1 MRDALFLLISFSGIA
16 SAQEPSA
23 TDLDRVVVTATRTE
37 QTLEQVPAA
46 VVVQDMAELRERGF
60 VSGTDEFRGV
70 TGVFFRRG
78 EGDSDEFPYVSIR
91 GSTGTEG
98 FLVLVDGIPQ
108 IGMFEEAQLNE
119 LPYDAIDRIEIIK
132 GPVSALYGR
141 GALYGA
147 VNYITRAPGEGRSQ
161 VSLTAG
167 SDDHYRAEGVLS
179 TDLGDRAGLL
189 LSATWT
195 DDGGWREHAR
205 RRIGGL
211 FGKAAVDLGERT
223 TLTVSANYQHRDNEM
238 PNGLPLD
245 GDGRLIDVVGGARTF
260 LGYGEP
266 RSKADIGALGLKLD
280 HVASESLSLSF
291 NAQARRLDRDNLLNF
306 YDYYGLDTAREVMG
320 FNGFRSD
327 TRHDA
332 LVAEGTL
339 NWRAGRHNLLA
350 GASAERADIHEDN
363 FWSGQNGFTFECG
376 FTFFLI
382 EVNYRTGEVVNADHP
397 CFARDLKNRQS
408 DFANTFWGVFV
419 QDEITLSDRF
429 QLTLGGRY
437 DRFKREIAFAA
448 LPDIGPGGTTRGE
461 ADAFSPKATLS
472 WRPAWGQAYLSYGR
486 GFNSNFGATFEW
498 DPNTY
503 ARPESR
509 PTTIDSFE
517 VGAKGHAWNGRLTYA
532 AAAFLSRQKNR
543 RVVIPNPAAAE
554 DFAAPIYLVSFGDR
568 YESRGIELSAGLRP
582 AAGTRIEA
590 GYTFTD
596 AHWQEYL
603 IDSGFGPPIDL
614 SGKQPTGVPRHMGY
628 LRLDRQVTGWLWLR
642 AAYEHYGDYM
652 VTGNNRVRGGGYDL
666 LTLGAQVAPAS
677 WKNASL
683 NLAMTN
689 ALDEDYDFYLGGTS
703 SPTYATPGPP
713 RQLRATLKVDF

>member
-1 MRDALFLLISFSGIA
+1 MRNTLFLFAFLPAIGLS
-16 SAQEPSA
+16 QEPSP

-46 VVVQDMAELRERGF
+46 VAVQDMAELRDRGF

-98 FLVLVDGIPQ
+98 FLVLLDGIPQ
-108 IGMFEEAQLNE
+108 VGMFEEAQLNE
-119 LPYDAIDRIEIIK
+119 LPYDAVDRVEIIK

-147 VNYITRAPGEGRSQ
+147 VNYITRSPGEGGSQ
-161 VSLTAG
+161 VALTAG
-167 SDDHYRAEGVLS
+167 SDDFYRVDGVLS
-179 TDLGDRAGLL
+179 RDLGDRAGLL
-189 LSATWT
+189 LAATYT

-205 RRIGGL
+205 RKIGSL
-211 FGKAAVDLGERT
+211 YGKVATDLGERT
-223 TLTVSANYQHRDNEM
+223 RLTASATYHHRDNEM
-238 PNGLPLD
+238 PNGIPLD
-245 GDGRLIDVVGGARTF
+245 GDGNVIDVLGGARTF

-266 RSKADIGALGLKLD
+266 RSEAAISAIGLRLD
-280 HVASESLSLSF
+280 HTASDSLSFSF

-306 YDYYGLDTAREVMG
+306 YDAWGLDTTREVMG

-332 LVAEGTL
+332 VVAEGTL
-339 NWRAGRHNLLA
+339 NWQAGRHNVLV
-350 GASAERADIHEDN
+350 GVSGERASIQEDN
-363 FWSGQNGFTFECG
+363 YWSGQNGFTFDCG

-397 CFARDLKNRQS
+397 CFVRDLKNRES
-408 DFANTFWGVFV
+408 DFTNTFWGVFV
-419 QDEITLSDRF
+419 QDEITLSERF
-429 QLTLGGRY
+429 LLTLGGRY
-437 DRFKREIAFAA
+437 DKFRRETTFAA
-448 LPDIGPGGTTRGE
+448 LPDIGPGGTMTGD
-461 ADAFSPKATLS
+461 ADAFSPKATFS
-472 WRPAWGQAYLSYGR
+472 YRPDWGQVYVSYGR

-498 DPNTY
+498 DPGTY

-517 VGAKGHAWNGRLTYA
+517 VGLKGHAWDGRFYYTT
-532 AAAFLSRQKNR
+532 AAFLSRQKNR
-543 RVVIPNPAAAE
+543 RVIIPNPAAEE
-554 DFAAPIYLVSFGDR
+554 DFTAPIYLVSYGDR
-568 YESRGIELSAGLRP
+568 YESRGVELSAGLRP
-582 AAGTRIEA
+582 VAGTKIEA

-603 IDSGFGPPIDL
+603 IDSGFGPPLDL
-614 SGKQPTGVPRHMGY
+614 SGNQPTGVPRHMGY
-628 LRLDRQVTGWLWLR
+628 LSLDQQVADWLFVR
-642 AAYEHYGDYM
+642 AAYERYDDYM
-652 VTGNNRVRGGGYDL
+652 ITGDNRVRGGGYDL
-666 LTLGAQVAPAS
+666 LTLSARVAPTS
-677 WKNASL
+677 WKHTSL
-683 NLAMTN
+683 NLALTN
-689 ALDEDYDFYLGGTS
+689 ALDEKYYFYLGSTS

-713 RQLRATLKVDF
+713 RQLRATLRVAF